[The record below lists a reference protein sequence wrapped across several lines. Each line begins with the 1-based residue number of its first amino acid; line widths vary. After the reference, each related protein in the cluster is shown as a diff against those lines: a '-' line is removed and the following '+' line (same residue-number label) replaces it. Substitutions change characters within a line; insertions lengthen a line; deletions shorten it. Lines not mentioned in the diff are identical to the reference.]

1 MDVLALSTIIIL
13 TLIVVL
19 VVIYFVIRCLT
30 QGKICQSRA
39 RLEGKTVVIT
49 GADTAI
55 GIELVREMCKRGA
68 ERVIMAVENVEIG
81 QDVAVEIRGETN
93 GDILVE
99 HCDMSSIHSVRDFTT
114 KILESEQRVHLL
126 INNASIQW
134 VPLKRTAEGHEFH
147 WGYNHLAHFAMT
159 QLLMPL
165 LLR

>member
-81 QDVAVEIRGETN
+81 QVMEI
-93 GDILVE
+93 
-99 HCDMSSIHSVRDFTT
+99 
-114 KILESEQRVHLL
+114 L
-126 INNASIQW
+126 ICC
-134 VPLKRTAEGHEFH
+134 VFR
-147 WGYNHLAHFAMT
+147 
-159 QLLMPL
+159 
-165 LLR
+165 

>member
-1 MDVLALSTIIIL
+1 MLYFCTEKIVVLIDFFPSILPFWIDVLLQIIWKRSPKSGGSFQQINPLPKRISLNPKVIMDVLALSTIIIL

-81 QDVAVEIRGETN
+81 QVMEI
-93 GDILVE
+93 
-99 HCDMSSIHSVRDFTT
+99 
-114 KILESEQRVHLL
+114 LL
-126 INNASIQW
+126 CC
-134 VPLKRTAEGHEFH
+134 VFR
-147 WGYNHLAHFAMT
+147 
-159 QLLMPL
+159 
-165 LLR
+165 

>member
-81 QDVAVEIRGETN
+81 QVITVWTFHDFSITQILREINFG
-93 GDILVE
+93 
-99 HCDMSSIHSVRDFTT
+99 DFTRAKSAILTHLYVLDFASYEILHFLKAEIYQLNNT
-114 KILESEQRVHLL
+114 KPSKKAKTTVLELL
-126 INNASIQW
+126 DSPKLISRKI
-134 VPLKRTAEGHEFH
+134 
-147 WGYNHLAHFAMT
+147 
-159 QLLMPL
+159 
-165 LLR
+165 